1 MQRWQVAVLSAQA
14 AVCIY
19 LIIRRKRAQL
29 LAPPPSEPK
38 QEQSAAKPAGFGKL
52 GGGKMKAAV
61 KRMQTHRRI
70 VIAANTDG
78 TNSSTSQALLEVFK
92 KRADGNGLMNKE
104 AFVAACE
111 KDLCFNMTHAEL
123 ARVFQWATSKSGAN
137 GAKGLIDGTMFVQCV
152 RQRLFLTSVSSM
164 AQKSS
169 FEIPA
174 NLDYDKD
181 TASNYDGGPG
191 TPFLG
196 PYKDTRATRDHA
208 YHGRYTEARQKW
220 QDGALEM
227 IVQRSEPQP
236 QPWLVFTCGG
246 MGVGKGY
253 ALGWL
258 SEQGIFP
265 LEDIVH
271 IDPDY
276 FKSQLPEVSGAY
288 LPHLEISVPRE
299 EHPPQLH
306 PPTAIRVPCSI
317 KRLRAQGC

>member
-92 KRADGNGLMNKE
+92 KRADSNGLMNKE

-137 GAKGLIDGTMFVQCV
+137 GASSDGRGETSSDQTKIDVMNL
-152 RQRLFLTSVSSM
+152 RWRLFYLDIARSV
-164 AQKSS
+164 
-169 FEIPA
+169 
-174 NLDYDKD
+174 
-181 TASNYDGGPG
+181 DG
-191 TPFLG
+191 
-196 PYKDTRATRDHA
+196 
-208 YHGRYTEARQKW
+208 
-220 QDGALEM
+220 
-227 IVQRSEPQP
+227 
-236 QPWLVFTCGG
+236 C
-246 MGVGKGY
+246 
-253 ALGWL
+253 
-258 SEQGIFP
+258 
-265 LEDIVH
+265 
-271 IDPDY
+271 
-276 FKSQLPEVSGAY
+276 
-288 LPHLEISVPRE
+288 
-299 EHPPQLH
+299 
-306 PPTAIRVPCSI
+306 
-317 KRLRAQGC
+317 